1 MKAFLPVHASARP
14 GLGAEA
20 PQDPLRRHLLR
31 AAGAGTALA
40 MLTSAGLLTPRRVLA
55 ADWPRSAFT
64 ATSFNDAL
72 KNNGS
77 TGSAESR
84 DIVFSAPEI
93 AENGA
98 QVVVEVTSNL
108 PGSQNIAVFAEKN
121 PMPLA
126 ASFNFANGAL
136 PQVRVPL
143 KLAETTRVRAVVRT
157 ADGKLWHAQREIKV
171 TLGGCA
177 G

>member
-1 MKAFLPVHASARP
+1 MKPAKPMPS
-14 GLGAEA
+14 GIN
-20 PQDPLRRHLLR
+20 PLRRRALR
-31 AAGAGTALA
+31 VS
-40 MLTSAGLLTPRRVLA
+40 SAGIAYVALVATGLFSSARARA
-55 ADWPRSAFT
+55 ADWMRSAFT
-64 ATSFNDAL
+64 ANTFADAL
-72 KNNGS
+72 KAHGS
-77 TGSAESR
+77 GGSAESR
-84 DIVFSAPEI
+84 EVTMVAPEI

-98 QVVVEVTSNL
+98 QVVIEVSSSL
-108 PGSQNIAVFAEKN
+108 PGSQNIAIFVDKN

-126 ASFNFANGAL
+126 ATFSFAGGAV

-143 KLAETTRVRAVVRT
+143 KMAETSRVRAVVKT

>member
-1 MKAFLPVHASARP
+1 MNNSLD
-14 GLGAEA
+14 
-20 PQDPLRRHLLR
+20 DPMRRHLLR
-31 AAGAGTALA
+31 TAGASSAILLLAAAGVLRP
-40 MLTSAGLLTPRRVLA
+40 SQVLA
-55 ADWPRSAFT
+55 AEWSRGAFT
-64 ATSFNDAL
+64 ATSLNEAL
-72 KNNGS
+72 KAHGNA
-77 TGSAESR
+77 GSAESR
-84 DIVFSAPEI
+84 DIVFTAPEI

-98 QVVVEVTSNL
+98 QVVLEITSNI
-108 PGSQNIAVFAEKN
+108 PGSQTISLFVERN

-143 KLAETTRVRAVVRT
+143 KMAESTRVRAVVKT
-157 ADGKLWHAQREIKV
+157 VDGKLWHAQREVKV